1 MTAVVETSMQ
11 QPPIPVSS
19 WARRITDWETRN
31 AGKLWQCRL
40 IGEHHGAEV
49 VQYVQA
55 HWFGHWV
62 WHYSTLFVTRRG
74 PACPAWCRT
83 HTYTRPELPDL
94 TPTVSHERVI
104 LSGSMWVTLSQIQ
117 TLPHGIVFEPSIHC
131 SSQAMAD
138 LTVEDAR
145 NLVRAIEYALDRI
158 EEGVQA

>member
-1 MTAVVETSMQ
+1 MTTTITQPSTTTTPALPDWVTETTEWQ
-11 QPPIPVSS
+11 ESS
-19 WARRITDWETRN
+19 W
-31 AGKLWQCRL
+31 GKLHRNHT
-40 IGEHHGAEV
+40 GEHHGAT
-49 VQYVQA
+49 VQLTEYPDEPLDADRVA
-55 HWFGHWV
+55 V
-62 WHYSTLFVTRRG
+62 IKRG

-158 EEGVQA
+158 EEGGQA